1 MSTPVFELQ
10 NVRQV
15 YGKRLAL
22 EIEALQI
29 EAGAI
34 TGLAGHNGSGKST
47 LLRMLAFLEVPA
59 HGRLLYQG
67 GEMASDAQ
75 REEARRRVTLLT
87 QEPYLLKRSV
97 FANVAYGL
105 KLRGQGGNMER
116 VRESLQMVGL
126 DPDNFGA
133 RSWHELSGG
142 EAQRVALAQR
152 LALRP
157 KVLLLDE
164 PTASLDEESA
174 ELVKSA
180 SVTAREQW
188 GATLVIV
195 SHDREWL
202 EAVCDSIVRLKQGR
216 LVSLE
221 EQNN

>member
-1 MSTPVFELQ
+1 MTAPAYELEG
-10 NVRQV
+10 VRQV
-15 YGKRLAL
+15 YGKRVAL
-22 EIEALQI
+22 ELEQLQI
-29 EAGAI
+29 EQGAI

-47 LLRMLAFLEVPA
+47 LLRMLALLEVPET
-59 HGRLLYQG
+59 
-67 GEMASDAQ
+67 GELRYLGQPMTLEAA
-75 REEARRRVTLLT
+75 RELARQRVTLLT

-97 FANVAYGL
+97 YANVAYGL
-105 KLRGQGGNMER
+105 KLRGQGSDRQR
-116 VRESLQMVGL
+116 VREALDMVGL
-126 DPDNFGA
+126 DPDNFGP

-142 EAQRVALAQR
+142 DAQRVALAQR

-180 SVTAREQW
+180 STLAREHW

-202 EAVCDSIVRLKQGR
+202 TAVCDSIVRLKQGR
-216 LVSLE
+216 LV
-221 EQNN
+221 QD

>member
-1 MSTPVFELQ
+1 MKTPAYELQ

-22 EIEALQI
+22 DIEVLRI

-59 HGRLLYQG
+59 QGRLMYQG
-67 GEMASDAQ
+67 RDMNSDAQ
-75 REEARRRVTLLT
+75 REEARHRVTLLP

-105 KLRGQGGNMER
+105 KLRGQGGDVAR

-126 DPDNFGA
+126 DPDNFGV
-133 RSWHELSGG
+133 RSWLELSGG

-202 EAVCDSIVRLKQGR
+202 EAACDSIVRLKQGR

-221 EQNN
+221 AQKT